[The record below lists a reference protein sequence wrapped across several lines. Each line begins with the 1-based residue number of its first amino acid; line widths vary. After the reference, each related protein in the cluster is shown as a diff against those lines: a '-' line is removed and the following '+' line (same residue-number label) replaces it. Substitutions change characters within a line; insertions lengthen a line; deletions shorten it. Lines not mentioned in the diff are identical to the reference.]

1 MRDPRETILEPVL
14 TEKALRLKDES
25 NQYIFVVN
33 RDVNKIQVKNAIEK
47 RFSVKVESVR
57 TVNVKGKPRQRFTR
71 RGRVTGF
78 TSSYK
83 KAYVTLAEG
92 DTLEFLDSI

>member
-1 MRDPRETILEPVL
+1 MKDPRETVLEPVL

-25 NQYIFVVN
+25 NQYIFVVDRN
-33 RDVNKIQVKNAIEK
+33 ANKIQIKNAIEK

-71 RGRVTGF
+71 RGRVSGF
-78 TSSYK
+78 TSNYK
-83 KAYVTLAEG
+83 KAYITLVEG
-92 DTLEFLDSI
+92 DVLEFLDSI